1 MKKFNIVIVG
11 ATGNVGREILNIL
24 DARNFP
30 YNNIFALSSSKSE
43 GQKITYGND
52 KEVITQD
59 LEKFD
64 FKDVDIVISSAGS
77 KVSEKFV
84 PRATKAG
91 AIVIDNTSFF
101 RMQKDVPL
109 IVPEVNEK
117 DLIKFKKKKVIANP
131 NCSTIQ
137 MVVALKPIHDLFE
150 IKKIVVSTYQ
160 STSGAGKLAMDELFY
175 QTLDVY
181 KNKPL
186 SPKVFPKRISFNLI
200 PQIDNFVESG
210 DTKEEKND

>member
-30 YNNIFALSSSKSE
+30 YNNIFALASSKSE

-52 KEVITQD
+52 KEVIAQD

-64 FKDVDIVISSAGS
+64 FKDIDMVISSAGS

-117 DLIKFKKKKVIANP
+117 DLIKFKKRK
-131 NCSTIQ
+131 
-137 MVVALKPIHDLFE
+137 
-150 IKKIVVSTYQ
+150 
-160 STSGAGKLAMDELFY
+160 
-175 QTLDVY
+175 
-181 KNKPL
+181 
-186 SPKVFPKRISFNLI
+186 
-200 PQIDNFVESG
+200 
-210 DTKEEKND
+210 

>member
-30 YNNIFALSSSKSE
+30 YNNIFALASSKSE

-91 AIVIDNTSFF
+91 AIVIDNTSF
-101 RMQKDVPL
+101 L
-109 IVPEVNEK
+109 EC
-117 DLIKFKKKKVIANP
+117 KK
-131 NCSTIQ
+131 
-137 MVVALKPIHDLFE
+137 MYL
-150 IKKIVVSTYQ
+150 
-160 STSGAGKLAMDELFY
+160 
-175 QTLDVY
+175 
-181 KNKPL
+181 
-186 SPKVFPKRISFNLI
+186 
-200 PQIDNFVESG
+200 
-210 DTKEEKND
+210 